1 MRLRSEMQEPYR
13 ILVTGASGFVGS
25 YLTKYLIAQGHSVA
39 IVVRNPRTSARLKE
53 VLSQVTLI
61 ESSLEQYL
69 GEKKAFKEFRP
80 DIVYHLAWEGVD
92 KINRDSNNHDI
103 NFLNTLNLLKLA
115 YEFGCQ
121 SFVGLGSQAEYES
134 SSTAL
139 NESSNTN
146 PKSAYGKSKLETF
159 NSSHDLARELGI
171 RFSWIR
177 LFSAYGY
184 SDHEN
189 ALIPF
194 VIRKL
199 LSKQSPNLTL
209 GEQFWDFVYIDDAV
223 KAIAAV
229 GMETHASGVFNLGS
243 GTAVSIRGTLET
255 LKSIIKTEVELG
267 FGKIPYSLQQIMHL
281 EADIAR
287 IKTVTGWQPET
298 TLYNGLTKTVA
309 EYQKHTSESVC
320 A

>member
-1 MRLRSEMQEPYR
+1 MKQRYR

-25 YLTKYLIAQGHSVA
+25 YLTKYLVAQGHSVA
-39 IVVRNPRTSARLKE
+39 VVVRNPRTSARLKE

-69 GEKKAFKEFRP
+69 EEKALEEFRP

-92 KINRDSNNHDI
+92 KINRDLNNHDI
-103 NFLNTLNLLKLA
+103 NFLNTMNLLKLA

-139 NESSNTN
+139 NENSNTN

-159 NSSHDLARELGI
+159 NSSHNLAQELGI

-194 VIRKL
+194 VIKKL
-199 LSKQSPNLTL
+199 LAEESPYLTS
-209 GEQFWDFVYIDDAV
+209 GEQLWDFIYIEDAV

-229 GMETHASGVFNLGS
+229 GMEPHASGVFNLGS
-243 GTAVSIRGTLET
+243 GNAMSIRDTLET

-267 FGKIPYSLQQIMHL
+267 FGKIPYSPQQIMNL
-281 EADIAR
+281 KADITR
-287 IKTVTGWQPET
+287 IKTITGWEPET
-298 TLYNGLTKTVA
+298 MLYNGLTKTVA
-309 EYQKHTSESVC
+309 EYQKYASESVC